1 MLYLRVSYLVCD
13 LRGTHGIRE
22 VLLVGEDQEHGIM
35 ELVFL
40 EHAMQLVTR
49 LASAIAV
56 IGVDHK
62 DQALRVL
69 EIVAPEWADLVLSTH
84 IPHREADILVLNS
97 LDVEACAYTHTHIYI
112 YTRAK
117 ERQLSDYDSS
127 GNLLRHC
134 AFATQIYG
142 SPPWVELIHIYIR
155 VSMRERPSL

>member
-97 LDVEACAYTHTHIYI
+97 LDVEP
-112 YTRAK
+112 
-117 ERQLSDYDSS
+117 Q
-127 GNLLRHC
+127 
-134 AFATQIYG
+134 
-142 SPPWVELIHIYIR
+142 
-155 VSMRERPSL
+155 SLPVNCPFDA